1 MKLQLI
7 RNAALWLEYGGT
19 SFLIDPMLGE
29 KGAYPPIINTEND
42 LRNPLIGLPGEV
54 GQWLKPDAVIVTHL
68 HNDHW
73 DEAAV
78 SLLDKEIPII
88 CQPEDEGRI
97 TAQGFLKM
105 IPAGVEE
112 NFGHTLLVRTG
123 GRHGTG
129 EIGSMMGPVSGFVLK
144 APGEPVL
151 YIAGDTIWCEE
162 VREALEQHNPEVVVV
177 NAGGA
182 RFVSG
187 DPIIMTGRDV
197 AEVCRHT
204 PEAQVIAVHMEAIN
218 HCLLTREELGKEMK
232 ANGFGYRVFIPADG
246 EAISLSQ

>member
-7 RNAALWLEYGGT
+7 RNSAIWLEYVGT

-29 KGAYPPIINTEND
+29 QGAYPPIINTEND
-42 LRNPLIGLPGEV
+42 LRNPLVGLPGEV

-78 SLLDKEIPII
+78 SLMDKEIPVI
-88 CQPEDEGRI
+88 CQPEDKERI
-97 TAQGFLKM
+97 AAQGFLKV
-105 IPAGVEE
+105 IPAGMEVS
-112 NFGHTLLVRTG
+112 FGQTLLIRTG

-129 EIGSMMGPVSGFVLK
+129 EIGDMMGPVSGFVLK

-162 VREALEQHNPEVVVV
+162 VKEALELYHPGAVVV

-187 DPIIMTGRDV
+187 DPITMTGRDV
-197 AEVCRHT
+197 AEVCRQA
-204 PEAQVIAVHMEAIN
+204 PEAKVIAVHMEAIN

-232 ANGFGYRVFIPADG
+232 ANGFGDRVLIPADG
-246 EAISLSQ
+246 EAISLSE